1 MYQSQANTLASINI
15 RYKKSCYIE
24 LLAYVTPIIVD
35 RIKRPKEIQRQIKGQ
50 KKRQV
55 KKQATK
61 DEQFRVDEAEKR
73 ETWTNCTSKDNM
85 IKIYLIL

>member
-15 RYKKSCYIE
+15 RYKK
-24 LLAYVTPIIVD
+24 LLHRIACICNSD
-35 RIKRPKEIQRQIKGQ
+35 NCWQIKRPKEIQRQIKGQ

-61 DEQFRVDEAEKR
+61 DEQFRVNEAEKR
-73 ETWTNCTSKDNM
+73 ETWTNCKSKDNM